1 MEKTIPIIFTV
12 DDNYI
17 PFFAVALQSL
27 IDNASKEYNYEI
39 KVLYT
44 KPTEKNKSTISEDN
58 QTRIKNRYEA
68 ENISI
73 EFVDVN
79 PYL

>member
-1 MEKTIPIIFTV
+1 MNNQVIPVFFTL

-27 IDNASKEYNYEI
+27 VDNSSKENDYEI

-44 KPTEKNKSTISEDN
+44 KNGI
-58 QTRIKNRYEA
+58 
-68 ENISI
+68 
-73 EFVDVN
+73 
-79 PYL
+79 L